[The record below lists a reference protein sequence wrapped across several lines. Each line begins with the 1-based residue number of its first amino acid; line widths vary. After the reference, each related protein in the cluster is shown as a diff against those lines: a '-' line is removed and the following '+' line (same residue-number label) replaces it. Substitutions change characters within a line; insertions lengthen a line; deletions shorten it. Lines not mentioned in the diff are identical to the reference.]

1 MPETN
6 KSLILT
12 RDNHGVATL
21 AFNRPNLH
29 NAFDDKLIA
38 DLIIEFKRIELD
50 PTIRVLVLTGLGK
63 SFSAGADLNWM
74 RKMVNYSK
82 EQNYDDAILLAEMLR
97 LLDKLS
103 KPTIARVNGSAFGG
117 GVGLIACCDIV
128 LAASHAQ
135 FALTEVKLGLAPA
148 TISPYVVAAIGQRQA
163 RRYFLTAEKFDA
175 HQACQIGLVHQV
187 FETEALLDEA
197 VKAKSEAL
205 LAAGPQALKA
215 TKRLIASVSADM
227 QHVDD
232 ALLGETA
239 ELIARL
245 RTSQEGQERLS
256 AFLSKNK

>member
-1 MPETN
+1 MQEATKN
-6 KSLILT
+6 LILT
-12 RDNHGVATL
+12 RDDRGVATL
-21 AFNRPNLH
+21 TFNRPNLH
-29 NAFDDKLIA
+29 NAFDGKLIA

-50 PTIRVLVLTGLGK
+50 PSIRVLVLTGSGK

-74 RKMVNYSK
+74 RKMINYSK
-82 EQNYDDAILLAEMLR
+82 EQNYDDAVLLAEMLR
-97 LLDKLS
+97 LLDQLS

-175 HQACQIGLVHQV
+175 NQAREIGLVHQV
-187 FETEALLDEA
+187 FDSETLLDEA
-197 VKAKSEAL
+197 VNAKIEAL

-215 TKRLIASVSADM
+215 TKQLIASVSADM

-232 ALLGETA
+232 KLLGETA